1 MFKIIVVSSVL
12 FFLVVSTYSQNTSVE
27 LRAHTICMDDFES
40 GYHRKLTIGHLDNGN
55 IVNLKLNTDRIFTGE
70 RMRVNSNRVKI
81 IERSSIIANVPSE
94 SRSIIIIIMGFRD
107 IAGKNVFPDCDTDC
121 INDRMFNG
129 RYSVNNLYKDT
140 SRNVLYFN
148 QSISKIVSVQSSFST
163 FTAICD
169 HYAFWNKAFEL
180 ARLQSI
186 EPSNYR
192 HKMVILPES
201 AGSGTCGWT
210 GLAYIGCIEQ
220 TCLALIR
227 DPKIQVMTHELG
239 HNLGMLHASLDYNN
253 DGVVDSGLDGEY
265 GDHSDPMGNGGIPI
279 RFNLPHLIQNGWINE
294 SKIFNDPMG
303 GVSIKSLSLLATMY
317 NVSDVLGVKLTRSV
331 DDFYIS
337 YRTKEV
343 TSMDFNLPNNW
354 TNQIYLHR
362 YSFNKNTKLVKRM
375 AVGESYI
382 DYVNDITVV
391 FASSNN
397 NYAIVDLHRCNRN
410 HPTFILRDTYVLL
423 DDCSHDITFNTNLII
438 GNNDKYCSNNIY
450 NMYINNI
457 PRNVSINGHEYCVH
471 IYINIVPDNFPEE
484 ISFSLIDN
492 SNNSVLLTG
501 KYGKINMTYCGNNQ
515 KLNSLTFSISD
526 RAGDGICCFDGRGFY
541 NIYIDSVLI
550 KTGGKFTSID
560 VVQFYTNPQ
569 QQYIIPYNYS
579 TIIPINIKITS
590 NIDHYVYTINFKL
603 IGDIELNANLTI
615 DGTHCIE
622 TSLLPS
628 SIPSQSSSITKTSS
642 QTSTSTISITSS
654 NSRTI
659 TPSRSSTIT
668 PTKSLSSSISR
679 TSTISLSKSLTSTIS
694 RSRSKTRI
702 IFPSRSSTITPT
714 KSLSSSISRTSTI
727 SLSRSRSKTR
737 IIFPSRSFTGTQ
749 TKSMSSSKSPTK
761 SRSRSFTGTSTR
773 TKP

>member
-1 MFKIIVVSSVL
+1 
-12 FFLVVSTYSQNTSVE
+12 
-27 LRAHTICMDDFES
+27 
-40 GYHRKLTIGHLDNGN
+40 
-55 IVNLKLNTDRIFTGE
+55 
-70 RMRVNSNRVKI
+70 
-81 IERSSIIANVPSE
+81 
-94 SRSIIIIIMGFRD
+94 
-107 IAGKNVFPDCDTDC
+107 
-121 INDRMFNG
+121 
-129 RYSVNNLYKDT
+129 
-140 SRNVLYFN
+140 
-148 QSISKIVSVQSSFST
+148 
-163 FTAICD
+163 
-169 HYAFWNKAFEL
+169 
-180 ARLQSI
+180 
-186 EPSNYR
+186 
-192 HKMVILPES
+192 
-201 AGSGTCGWT
+201 
-210 GLAYIGCIEQ
+210 
-220 TCLALIR
+220 
-227 DPKIQVMTHELG
+227 
-239 HNLGMLHASLDYNN
+239 
-253 DGVVDSGLDGEY
+253 
-265 GDHSDPMGNGGIPI
+265 
-279 RFNLPHLIQNGWINE
+279 
-294 SKIFNDPMG
+294 
-303 GVSIKSLSLLATMY
+303 
-317 NVSDVLGVKLTRSV
+317 
-331 DDFYIS
+331 
-337 YRTKEV
+337 
-343 TSMDFNLPNNW
+343 
-354 TNQIYLHR
+354 
-362 YSFNKNTKLVKRM
+362 
-375 AVGESYI
+375 
-382 DYVNDITVV
+382 
-391 FASSNN
+391 
-397 NYAIVDLHRCNRN
+397 
-410 HPTFILRDTYVLL
+410 
-423 DDCSHDITFNTNLII
+423 
-438 GNNDKYCSNNIY
+438 
-450 NMYINNI
+450 MYINNI

-679 TSTISLSKSLTSTIS
+679 TSTISLS
-694 RSRSKTRI
+694 
-702 IFPSRSSTITPT
+702 
-714 KSLSSSISRTSTI
+714 
-727 SLSRSRSKTR
+727 RSRSKTR